1 MLSRLT
7 RQLRLPL
14 PLTPTLTRSLTHSP
28 QALPPAKRIEHLV
41 QDGNV
46 FAEFTYLSSQHG
58 AANLGQGFPSFGA
71 PQFLSD
77 VLQEVCNGDVY
88 VNYSHTA
95 PQNMNYQYSKPGE
108 EASLSELLA
117 ARYSSP
123 LGQLELTAS
132 NVCTTVG
139 AQEGL
144 YTTFA
149 SFCNEGDEI
158 VTITPAFDS
167 YFKSAAVLGL
177 KVKAVP
183 LHYDAIKSHSAG
195 DLRLDIDAL
204 RRSLTCK
211 TKILLLNTPSSPL
224 GKVFNRSELLEIAEV
239 VKDFPNLLVV
249 SDEVY
254 ECMTFDGLAHVHFAS
269 LPGMFDRTISI
280 FSAG

>member
-1 MLSRLT
+1 MRLNRGWLRGSVHRPLSEGFV
-7 RQLRLPL
+7 
-14 PLTPTLTRSLTHSP
+14 
-28 QALPPAKRIEHLV
+28 PAKRIEHLV
-41 QDGNV
+41 LDGNV
-46 FAEFTYLSSQHG
+46 FADFTALSNQHG

-71 PQFLSD
+71 PHFLSE
-77 VLQEVCNGDVY
+77 VLSEVCDGDKFSEQEQV
-88 VNYSHTA
+88 A
-95 PQNMNYQYSKPGE
+95 PENLNYQYSKPGE
-108 EASLSELLA
+108 EASLAQLLA
-117 ARYSSP
+117 DRYSSR
-123 LGQLELTAS
+123 LGEQLDAS
-132 NVCTTVG
+132 NVCSTVG

-167 YFKSAAVLGL
+167 YFKSAAVLGIT
-177 KVKAVP
+177 VKAVP
-183 LHYDAIKSHSAG
+183 MHYDASTSHSAK
-195 DLRLDIDAL
+195 DLKLDISSL
-204 RRSLTCK
+204 RSTLTRD

-224 GKVFNRSELLEIAEV
+224 GKVFSRTELLEVAEV

-254 ECMTFDGLAHVHFAS
+254 ECMTFGGAKHVHFAS